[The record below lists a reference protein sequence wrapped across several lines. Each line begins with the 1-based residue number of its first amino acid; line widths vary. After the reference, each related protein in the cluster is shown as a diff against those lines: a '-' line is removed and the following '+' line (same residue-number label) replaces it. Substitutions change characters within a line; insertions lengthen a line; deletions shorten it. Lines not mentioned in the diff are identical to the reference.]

1 LVVYCFALLRD
12 LRLGH
17 RSFRRLH
24 LVGLLVRLIDDAE
37 LVLAY
42 EAERWSDRLLLVI
55 LVVDKLLL
63 LLHLIELLRLLIKLN
78 RDVLRAINNG
88 IWHLLLL
95 IRHVLWLLH
104 LFRLLGRFHIWDLV
118 LRVLELTNIRLK

>member
-1 LVVYCFALLRD
+1 
-12 LRLGH
+12 
-17 RSFRRLH
+17 
-24 LVGLLVRLIDDAE
+24 VRLIDDSE

-95 IRHVLWLLH
+95 IRHVLGLLH